1 MKKKNQQGFNQVHQ
15 EKREK
20 TQINKIRSERGEI
33 TTDTTE
39 IERIVRNYY
48 KQASAKKFEN
58 QDEMDKF
65 LEIYNLPKLIEV
77 EVESLKRPK
86 TAEEIKAVI
95 KKLLLNK
102 SHGPD
107 GFTGEFDKT
116 FKEELIP
123 ILLRLSQEIQEDR
136 RLSNSIYEASIILI
150 PKTVRDTAKKENYRT
165 ISLMKI
171 DAKILQ
177 QQRYTYLWYLFS
189 SYKNNSPIGLGP
201 HIYEFI

>member
-1 MKKKNQQGFNQVHQ
+1 M
-15 EKREK
+15 E
-20 TQINKIRSERGEI
+20 
-33 TTDTTE
+33 
-39 IERIVRNYY
+39 
-48 KQASAKKFEN
+48 
-58 QDEMDKF
+58 KF
-65 LEIYNLPKLIEV
+65 LEKYNLPKLNE
-77 EVESLKRPK
+77 EAEESLNRL
-86 TAEEIKAVI
+86 TACEIESVI

-123 ILLRLSQEIQEDR
+123 ILLRLFQEIQEDR

-150 PKTVRDTAKKENYRT
+150 PKTVRDTTKKENYRP

-201 HIYEFI
+201 IYEFI